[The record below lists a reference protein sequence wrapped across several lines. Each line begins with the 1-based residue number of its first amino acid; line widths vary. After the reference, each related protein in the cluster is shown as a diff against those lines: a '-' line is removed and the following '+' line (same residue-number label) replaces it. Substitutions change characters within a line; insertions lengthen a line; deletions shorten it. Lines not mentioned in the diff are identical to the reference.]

1 MLKRLYVRFL
11 LWALGPVL
19 SEVRINASQVMVKVD
34 GLGSA
39 PRQPKADWEIMLE
52 DYAKQCF

>member
-1 MLKRLYVRFL
+1 MWKRMYVRVL

-19 SEVRINASQVMVKVD
+19 SKARINASQVMVKVD

-52 DYAKQCF
+52 DYAKQRF